1 LRYFPRAQCARM
13 KTTSK
18 EFKLSGWP
26 EQLPAAY
33 RHTSYRRMLN
43 DLSSRYVSLPQLA
56 NSSGAS
62 RGEVRDLLRELAGR
76 GVLQERLAPPAPPLG
91 DALRRWFSA
100 LLSRG

>member
-1 LRYFPRAQCARM
+1 M

-56 NSSGAS
+56 SSSGAS

-91 DALRRWFSA
+91 DVLRRWFSA

>member
-56 NSSGAS
+56 SSSGAS

-91 DALRRWFSA
+91 DALRRWLSA

>member
-1 LRYFPRAQCARM
+1 M
-13 KTTSK
+13 KTSSK

-33 RHTSYRRMLN
+33 RRTSYRRMLN
-43 DLSSRYVSLPQLA
+43 DLSLRYVSLPQLA
-56 NSSGAS
+56 SSSGAS

-76 GVLQERLAPPAPPLG
+76 GVLEERLAPPAPPLS
-91 DALRRWFSA
+91 ATLNRWLSA

>member
-1 LRYFPRAQCARM
+1 M

-56 NSSGAS
+56 SSSGAS